1 MENYKNVFAPLLILC
16 LPTRDG
22 TIHLP
27 PDSILSR
34 YLGADTICIAICF
47 KNYDSKSIA
56 IRYSDVLRFS
66 VVVFNSRPW
75 EKVEYSLNIQT
86 VTIKKNN

>member
-1 MENYKNVFAPLLILC
+1 MENYKNVFAPLLILYVYP
-16 LPTRDG
+16 LGMGRF
-22 TIHLP
+22 
-27 PDSILSR
+27 DSILSR
-34 YLGADTICIAICF
+34 YLGADTICIVICF

-66 VVVFNSRPW
+66 VVVLNSRPW